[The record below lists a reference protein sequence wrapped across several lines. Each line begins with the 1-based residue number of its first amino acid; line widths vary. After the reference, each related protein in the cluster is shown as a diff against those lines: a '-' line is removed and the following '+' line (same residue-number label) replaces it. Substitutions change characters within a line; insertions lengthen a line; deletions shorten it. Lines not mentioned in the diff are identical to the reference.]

1 MQNKQPAESS
11 SSSAQPEGMGAS
23 QHGESGVTAGN
34 AVRRSTAFPKI
45 GELLRRFSVFII
57 LLAIC
62 AVFAASSGD
71 FLTPS
76 NLLNVALQ
84 TSIIAIVAIGMTFTI
99 LTAGI
104 DLSVGSLMA
113 LSGALAAGL
122 AVRQEWGTY
131 PGIAAALLAGLAL
144 GAVNGLLVIKG
155 GMPPFVATLA
165 MMAVARG
172 LTLFYTQGRPIAGL
186 EENFIF
192 WGTGRLLGIPVPVI
206 LLVVLT
212 LIAHVVLR
220 YTRFG
225 LYVYATGGN
234 EETTRLAGIPPNRI
248 KLSVYVISG
257 FTAALGGIL
266 LTARLW
272 SAQPNAAVGWE
283 LDAIAAPVLGGVSL
297 FGGVGG
303 IGGTLVGAFIIG
315 VLSNGLNLMGI
326 PSYYQQVIKGVVFI
340 LAVMLD
346 LATKRRR

>member
-1 MQNKQPAESS
+1 MHTSPLSR
-11 SSSAQPEGMGAS
+11 P
-23 QHGESGVTAGN
+23 
-34 AVRRSTAFPKI
+34 I
-45 GELLRRFSVFII
+45 ELLRRFSVFII

-62 AVFAASSGD
+62 LTFAAGSSD
-71 FLTPS
+71 FLTTS

-113 LSGALAAGL
+113 LCGALAAGL
-122 AVRQEWGTY
+122 AVRQGLGTY
-131 PGIAAALLAGLAL
+131 GGIGLAL
-144 GAVNGLLVIKG
+144 LVGPALGVANGLLIIKG

-165 MMAVARG
+165 MMAVGRG
-172 LTLFYTQGRPIAGL
+172 LTLVYTQGRPIAGL
-186 EENFIF
+186 EKNFIF
-192 WGTGRLLGIPVPVI
+192 WGTGRRLGIPMPVVLMVI
-206 LLVVLT
+206 LVLV
-212 LIAHVVLR
+212 AFVVLR

-234 EETTRLAGIPPNRI
+234 EETTRLAGVSPNRI
-248 KLSVYVISG
+248 KLAVYVISG
-257 FTAALGGIL
+257 FTAALGGVL

-297 FGGVGG
+297 FGGVGSV
-303 IGGTLVGAFIIG
+303 GGTVVGAFIIG
-315 VLSNGLNLMGI
+315 VMSNGLNLLGV
-326 PSYYQQVIKGVVFI
+326 PSYYQQVIKGIVFI

-346 LATKRRR
+346 LLTKRRR